1 MCKNICVDKKEIHL
15 PVFIPEYDDDLISQ
29 CKVETMRAGGKGGQ
43 HVNTTDSAVRLT
55 HIPTGISVKS
65 QKSRSQHENKMIA
78 VRILRDRLEDLNK
91 VKKPRKKTKISRSVK
106 AKNLDKKKKHSLL
119 KQGRR
124 KVDL

>member
-1 MCKNICVDKKEIHL
+1 MNKKEIQI
-15 PVFIPEYDDDLISQ
+15 PVFIPELDGDLISL
-29 CKVETMRAGGKGGQ
+29 CKVETMRAGGRGGQ

-55 HIPTGISVKS
+55 HVPTGVSVKV

-91 VKKPRKKTKISRSVK
+91 VKKPRKKTRVSKSVK

-124 KVDL
+124 KVAL